1 MTDRLIE
8 PCRKA
13 KRPESGAALLL
24 ALTTAALLSAI
35 AASLIVTTSV
45 DMMIAGNLRAS
56 VETLYVV
63 EAGVERAI
71 AELARL
77 PEWSAV
83 LSPAPSNA
91 VASFDDRSARPSAP
105 DGRILSVP
113 LLTAARQKISDA
125 VYGPARFAGDRPVWQ
140 LYAHAPFHDILPR
153 GIIAPPG
160 YVLVWVADD
169 GGDGDGN
176 PATDANGQVLLYGDG
191 YGLGGGRRSLEVAIG
206 RVAPA
211 AVRVLS
217 WKEER

>member
-1 MTDRLIE
+1 MTDRHLG
-8 PCRKA
+8 PCREA
-13 KRPESGAALLL
+13 KRGESGAALLL

-35 AASLIVTTSV
+35 AASLIVTTAV

-56 VETLYVV
+56 VETMYVV

-71 AELARL
+71 AELARV
-77 PEWSAV
+77 PDWSAV

-105 DGRILSVP
+105 DGRVLSVP

-125 VYGPARFAGDRPVWQ
+125 AHGPARFAADRPVWQ
-140 LYAHAPFHDILPR
+140 LYAHAPFRGLLPP

-176 PATDANGQVLLYGDG
+176 PQADANGQVLLYGDA
-191 YGLGGGRRSLEVAIG
+191 YGLAGGRRSIEVAIG
-206 RVAPA
+206 RAAPG

-217 WKEER
+217 WKEAG